1 MPMQPRM
8 TPPGM
13 MPPGMM
19 HPGMMPMQPG
29 AAMPCRMPYMM
40 PPHYDGAPYR
50 AGCHDYAC
58 GHPEIHTITTG
69 SDSIY
74 SISTF
79 SSSCS
84 SLLCAEPLAILVLNT
99 VDSFKRSVDDVME
112 YGEEL
117 CDTTTSGDH
126 DGGSVWSRRSSSSV
140 ATRSTPED
148 NAELLEKIDK
158 LYTLVTEKVAS
169 GEAIKTKDFNPLEE
183 KIDKLWKLV
192 TEKEASGKAIVETK
206 DLNPLEALD
215 ESAITHRLSADAGD
229 NAPGEAKAKA
239 TKGGDNVEELTPL
252 FSDNQLDKEQKTN
265 KVTLIQK
272 ESGLNKAVE
281 MKADFTDSKNILTKI
296 RRHRS
301 WSRGRSR
308 RCEPLKKCIPL
319 KITHAKEEKVA
330 VQKEP
335 VIDSLGFP
343 LATSNNI
350 LFNVM
355 SWESDFTSI
364 NPFAGKVISG
374 GLSPVSVTTLLKPRS
389 CAWCGLGGSIG
400 KDSNKLKLCSACQ
413 STYYCSSECQSK
425 DWINGHSETCQVVAN
440 DD

>member
-1 MPMQPRM
+1 MKLLAAFNTFEDHSSLEDHSSVTLSTIQGNKVDPNGVSLGNSSNSNDNQGKAWVGILRGKSAKEKKGGGGRIQAPSHNYQQQFPHGYPAPVHPLGMMPMQPRM

-126 DGGSVWSRRSSSSV
+126 DVESVWSRRSSLLV

-169 GEAIKTKDFNPLEE
+169 GKAIKTKDLNPLEE
-183 KIDKLWKLV
+183 KIDKLWKL
-192 TEKEASGKAIVETK
+192 
-206 DLNPLEALD
+206 
-215 ESAITHRLSADAGD
+215 
-229 NAPGEAKAKA
+229 
-239 TKGGDNVEELTPL
+239 
-252 FSDNQLDKEQKTN
+252 
-265 KVTLIQK
+265 
-272 ESGLNKAVE
+272 
-281 MKADFTDSKNILTKI
+281 
-296 RRHRS
+296 
-301 WSRGRSR
+301 
-308 RCEPLKKCIPL
+308 
-319 KITHAKEEKVA
+319 
-330 VQKEP
+330 
-335 VIDSLGFP
+335 
-343 LATSNNI
+343 
-350 LFNVM
+350 
-355 SWESDFTSI
+355 
-364 NPFAGKVISG
+364 
-374 GLSPVSVTTLLKPRS
+374 LLKRRPQ
-389 CAWCGLGGSIG
+389 A
-400 KDSNKLKLCSACQ
+400 KLL
-413 STYYCSSECQSK
+413 
-425 DWINGHSETCQVVAN
+425 WRRRI
-440 DD
+440 